1 VNAVTPID
9 PATPTTIAGDD
20 LTKRLRAEAVAL
32 LDDLRMKGVT
42 EQDAAFI
49 WISGIVSSFVHLG
62 GTLEYVR
69 SELVAVAAAQA
80 ESRAVFRK
88 DVVDAARAQFAVLDA
103 EVTKLALSRQS
114 LEADLTR
121 KIHETVKDLGEKI
134 AAANKSANIVFQ
146 KRWNLRQNVLA
157 AMIAGGMLLLCGI
170 GGYAWRSYQEGH
182 AIAGRY
188 ACERNPLRVPGK
200 DGLSLACPLRDLV
213 SAETLAGLDRQF
225 GVGPLP
231 EKAVGQ

>member
-1 VNAVTPID
+1 VTPIE
-9 PATPTTIAGDD
+9 PARPAAPPGDD
-20 LTKRLRAEAVAL
+20 FTQRLRAEAAAL

-49 WISGIVSSFVHLG
+49 WTSGIATSFVHLG
-62 GTLEYVR
+62 GTLDYVR
-69 SELVAVAAAQA
+69 SELLAVAAAQA
-80 ESRAVFRK
+80 ESRAIFRK

-121 KIHETVKDLGEKI
+121 KIHETVKDLALKI
-134 AAANKSANIVFQ
+134 AAANKSANIIFQ

-157 AMIAGGMLLLCGI
+157 ATIAGCMLLACGI

-188 ACERNPLRVPGK
+188 ACERNPLRFKGK
-200 DGLSLACPLRDLV
+200 NGPSLACPLQDLV
-213 SAETLAGLDRQF
+213 GAETLARLDRQF
-225 GVGPLP
+225 SAVSLP
-231 EKAVGQ
+231 GKAAGK